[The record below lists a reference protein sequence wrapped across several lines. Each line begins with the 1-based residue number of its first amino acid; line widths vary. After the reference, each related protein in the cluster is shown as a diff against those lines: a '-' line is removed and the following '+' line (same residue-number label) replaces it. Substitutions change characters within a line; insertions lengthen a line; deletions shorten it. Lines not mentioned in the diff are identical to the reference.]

1 MVVCGIDPGT
11 GRTGWGI
18 VRMELVKGKKKLTSV
33 AYGCIETS
41 KDDDMGKRLIHIQ
54 KGLRNVFRSFS
65 IDCLA
70 VERLFFG
77 ANSTTAM
84 SVGQA
89 RGVILLTAATLKLPI
104 FEYQGLTVKQA
115 VTGYGRAK
123 KHEIQEHVQGILG
136 MKERP
141 RPDDAADGL
150 AIAITHFVK
159 VEHLQI

>member
-1 MVVCGIDPGT
+1 
-11 GRTGWGI
+11 
-18 VRMELVKGKKKLTSV
+18 MESFKGKQKLTSV

-54 KGLRNVFRSFS
+54 KGVRDVFRSFP
-65 IDCLA
+65 IDCVA
-70 VERLFFG
+70 IERLFFG

-89 RGVILLTAATLKLPI
+89 RGVILFTAATFKLPI
-104 FEYQGLTVKQA
+104 FEYQGLTVKLA

-123 KHEIQEHVQGILG
+123 KREIQEHVQRILEL
-136 MKERP
+136 KELP

-150 AIAITHFVK
+150 AIAMTHFIK
-159 VEHLQI
+159 VEHFEI